1 MQSLHPTPSAQRKAR
16 LAPQLEASPQLE
28 AIPIHH
34 LKCQGPNSDTT
45 DDSLPLPRLLLTVS
59 GGTGVTMVQISS
71 PAATPKPG
79 LSKLQLENLS
89 PNCGLNKRLNKV
101 GTTPVK

>member
-1 MQSLHPTPSAQRKAR
+1 MGQTLK
-16 LAPQLEASPQLE
+16 QLT
-28 AIPIHH
+28 H
-34 LKCQGPNSDTT
+34 
-45 DDSLPLPRLLLTVS
+45 SLPLPRLLLTVS
-59 GGTGVTMVQISS
+59 GGTGVTVVQISS